1 MADNTT
7 AACDGNGGDTAPN
20 SPGKLMA
27 PERRQ
32 ALDLWGDFV
41 TDLAK
46 SYEGRLC
53 RN

>member
-20 SPGKLMA
+20 HLAKLMA
-27 PERRQ
+27 PERCR
-32 ALDLWGDFV
+32 ALDLWGHFV